1 MKICVGLSRFT
12 SSTILPDKVLVSIA
26 QAVCTRP
33 TCLYSKRGISS
44 PRIRHCRGLTQLI
57 KLQIQWTASAEVVS
71 RAIGNL
77 SQSHGQKSSW
87 TSLKAKG
94 EGLAWSLA
102 WPNELAEPSLS
113 FISHDNL
120 GGILPSEYL
129 ININILDI
137 SIYKYSNDNN
147 L

>member
-1 MKICVGLSRFT
+1 M
-12 SSTILPDKVLVSIA
+12 
-26 QAVCTRP
+26 
-33 TCLYSKRGISS
+33 
-44 PRIRHCRGLTQLI
+44 
-57 KLQIQWTASAEVVS
+57 
-71 RAIGNL
+71 IGKL
-77 SQSHGQKSSW
+77 SQSHGQNE
-87 TSLKAKG
+87 LFNILEAKG